1 MWLGQLALLTHCPAA
16 HEITHAFDDSGIN
29 YDAEGRAAQLYDNST
44 ILGFHRE
51 AACLR
56 DQYSTYQLAEA
67 KVDGNLTL
75 GENLADHG
83 GLSMALEG
91 YSAWRRENTDVRL
104 PALPFD
110 DLQLFFIGKKIIGS
124 LEVAVSLVET
134 LPMCLRYCAGYALPW
149 CSRHTAAHT
158 ARQVR
163 SDEHAPERF
172 RVLGPLSNSP
182 AFSQAFSC
190 PAGSQMNPVEKC
202 KVW

>member
-1 MWLGQLALLTHCPAA
+1 
-16 HEITHAFDDSGIN
+16 
-29 YDAEGRAAQLYDNST
+29 
-44 ILGFHRE
+44 
-51 AACLR
+51 
-56 DQYSTYQLAEA
+56 
-67 KVDGNLTL
+67 
-75 GENLADHG
+75 
-83 GLSMALEG
+83 MALEG

-110 DLQLFFIGKKIIGS
+110 DLQLFFI
-124 LEVAVSLVET
+124 
-134 LPMCLRYCAGYALPW
+134 GYALPW

-182 AFSQAFSC
+182 AFSRAFSC
-190 PAGSQMNPVEKC
+190 PAGSKMNPVEKC